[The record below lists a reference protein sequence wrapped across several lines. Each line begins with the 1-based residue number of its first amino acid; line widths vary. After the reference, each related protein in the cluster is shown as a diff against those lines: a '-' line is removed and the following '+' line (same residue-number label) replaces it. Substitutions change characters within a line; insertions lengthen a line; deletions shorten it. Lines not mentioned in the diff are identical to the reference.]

1 MFGGFT
7 ELTIII
13 VLAALFGIIAK
24 LLKQPTILAYIAA
37 GVVIGTYNFF
47 EINNLDTWEIFADLG
62 IMFLLFLVGLEINYS
77 SLKKVGK
84 HSVLIGI
91 GQVIFTFIFGFLISR
106 LLGIAVLPASYIA
119 IAITFSSTII
129 VVKLLSEKRDLT
141 SLYGK
146 LSIGFLLVQDV
157 IVIFIL
163 IIISGVQTGDV
174 VTFTQILLTI
184 IKGVVLFGIMIVI
197 GRKVVPIIFDSIA
210 GNKELL
216 FIISLAW
223 AFGIVSIVESLGFS
237 IEIGGFLAG
246 LSLANSAEHWQIGS
260 RVKTLRDFFL
270 LLFFALLGS
279 TVAFSNFSTVAV
291 PIIILSLFVLI
302 GNPLIILII
311 MGLMGYTKRT
321 SFRAGIT
328 VAQVSEF
335 SLVLVAMGL
344 SIGHLENAH
353 VAIVTGVAII
363 TITLSTYMFMH
374 SDALYK
380 ILSPL
385 LLFFEKKQT
394 IEEVGGSVIWNKKI
408 ILIGCRRI
416 GQGIISSLSKKNVL
430 VIDFDPDVIERLHD
444 CGYDYLFDDMSDPDI
459 FEHINLDAVELIIST
474 ARGYSDN
481 SALLERIK
489 EIKKVKP
496 HDLFVI
502 VRALDEDEAALLYD
516 EGADYVLLPYLTSG
530 YYLGK
535 SLLRKKPKDFLHN
548 LRFRDQQLMHRD
560 NCWILDN
567 DLKNEK

>member
-24 LLKQPTILAYIAA
+24 LLKQPTILAYIAV
-37 GVVIGTYNFF
+37 GVVIGSYNFF
-47 EINNLDTWEIFADLG
+47 EISNRDTWEIFADLG

-84 HSVLIGI
+84 HSAYIGV
-91 GQVIFTFIFGFLISR
+91 GQVIFTFVFGFLISR
-106 LLGIAVLPASYIA
+106 GLGIALLPASYIA
-119 IAITFSSTII
+119 VALTFSSTII

-146 LSIGFLLVQDV
+146 LSIGFLLVQDI

-163 IIISGVQTGDV
+163 IIVSGVQSGDGASF
-174 VTFTQILLTI
+174 FTIIFTM
-184 IKGVVLFGIMIVI
+184 IKGVMLFGIMLAL

-210 GNKELL
+210 GNKKLL

-279 TVAFSNFSTVAV
+279 TVAFANFEVV
-291 PIIILSLFVLI
+291 LLPILILSIFVLI
-302 GNPLIILII
+302 GNPLIVLII
-311 MGLMGYTKRT
+311 MGFMGYTKRT

-335 SLVLVAMGL
+335 SLVLAAMGL
-344 SIGHLENAH
+344 SVGHLEETH
-353 VAIVTGVAII
+353 VAIVTGVGII
-363 TITLSTYMFMH
+363 TITLSTYMFTH
-374 SDALYK
+374 SDVLYK
-380 ILSPL
+380 ILTPFLSL
-385 LLFFEKKQT
+385 FEKKHT
-394 IEEVGGSVIWNKKI
+394 LEETGDSVVWSKKI
-408 ILIGCRRI
+408 ILIGCKRI
-416 GQGIISSLSKKNVL
+416 GEGIIAALPKKHVL
-430 VIDFDPDVIERLHD
+430 VIDFDPDVIERLND
-444 CGYDYLFDDMSDPDI
+444 GGYDYLFDDMSDPDV
-459 FEHINLDAVELIIST
+459 FDHINLDVAELIIST
-474 ARGYSDN
+474 ARGYSEN
-481 SALLERIK
+481 SALLERVKDLKK
-489 EIKKVKP
+489 EKIKKKYN
-496 HDLFVI
+496 I
-502 VRALDEDEAALLYD
+502 ESALYDEEAKLLYN

-535 SLLRKKPKDFLHN
+535 SLSRKKPHEFLHN
-548 LRFRDQQLMHRD
+548 IRFRDQQLMQRED
-560 NCWILDN
+560 PEVP
-567 DLKNEK
+567 K